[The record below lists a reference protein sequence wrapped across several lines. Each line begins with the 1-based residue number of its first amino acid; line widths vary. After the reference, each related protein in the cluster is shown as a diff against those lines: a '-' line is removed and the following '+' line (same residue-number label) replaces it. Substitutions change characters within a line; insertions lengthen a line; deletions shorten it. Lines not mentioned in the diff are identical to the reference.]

1 MVRRSTGATPIL
13 PSALAGALALF
24 TATAMPLAPASSD
37 TPARTPG
44 FSAAATSEATVPRPR
59 AAPLT
64 TRAMPELVAAGTL
77 DPNTVSIVEP
87 PFKPPPTWRYEPATL
102 TVKVGTTVTWTNA
115 GAVAHTATA
124 DDGKTFDSG
133 LMRPK
138 ATFSITL
145 KTAGTFAYHCTY
157 HRWMKGTIIAVP

>member
-1 MVRRSTGATPIL
+1 MVRRLRGSTRVVL
-13 PSALAGALALF
+13 SALAGTLALL
-24 TATAMPLAPASSD
+24 TASAMLPAPASSD
-37 TPARTPG
+37 T
-44 FSAAATSEATVPRPR
+44 SAQTNGSSAVATAI
-59 AAPLT
+59 
-64 TRAMPELVAAGTL
+64 
-77 DPNTVSIVEP
+77 SIVEP
-87 PFKPPPTWRYEPATL
+87 PFKPPTTWRYEPAAL
-102 TVKVGTTVTWTNA
+102 TVKVGTTVTWTNS

-145 KTAGTFAYHCTY
+145 KSPGTFAYHCTY